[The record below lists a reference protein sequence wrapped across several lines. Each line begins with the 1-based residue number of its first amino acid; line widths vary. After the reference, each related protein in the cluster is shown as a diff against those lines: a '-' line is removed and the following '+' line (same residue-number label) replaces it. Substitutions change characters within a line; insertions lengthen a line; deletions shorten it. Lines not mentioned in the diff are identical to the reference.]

1 MIQLTSVDLGAVHKG
16 RPRKGGEGCQKRT
29 FAYKGKVR
37 GLKWPKICGRP
48 LWKAPYK
55 IFITIS
61 PLLIANSFPGATVY
75 QTFPEAGN
83 MGRVLPKYLSNWTT
97 RQLELVGVNVKP
109 ETKLQSAVCKD
120 DG

>member
-16 RPRKGGEGCQKRT
+16 LPRKGGEGCQKRT
-29 FAYKGKVR
+29 FADVGVWGNADVRKILGVKEMRTFAYKGEVR

-61 PLLIANSFPGATVY
+61 PLLIANS
-75 QTFPEAGN
+75 
-83 MGRVLPKYLSNWTT
+83 LPRSHSLPD
-97 RQLELVGVNVKP
+97 VP
-109 ETKLQSAVCKD
+109 
-120 DG
+120 